1 MNYVFQGDSVILP
14 TGNDPAIQRV
24 TGHHRFHIG
33 LDLGQHDPSGVV
45 IIEDRQYP
53 VWANARQALEKRQR
67 SVVYADRIQDTRYI
81 EIARHIAALTQR
93 SPIADRWTLTVDAT
107 GVGRAFVEVLSELG
121 IAHMPVQMVGG
132 TSITQSGRFTN
143 VAKNLLITSL
153 AGGFET
159 QQLTI
164 AGDLPSRQQ
173 LMIELES
180 FQVKFSASGNQIFDG
195 GGEGHHADMVIAACL
210 AWFRSEQCN
219 GFVGEG
225 QLEGWY

>member
-1 MNYVFQGDSVILP
+1 MNLIYQGDVVTLP
-14 TGNDPAIQRV
+14 TGNDPSICRV

-45 IIEDRQYP
+45 IIEDRQLP
-53 VWANARQALEKRQR
+53 AMRDNGAALEKRQR
-67 SVVYADRIQDTRYI
+67 SVVYADRIQNTRYI
-81 EIARHIAALTQR
+81 EIAHHVAALTRR
-93 SPIADRWTLTVDAT
+93 SPVADRWTLTVDAT

-132 TSITQSGRFTN
+132 MSITNSGRFTN

-153 AGGFET
+153 AGAFET
-159 QQLTI
+159 QQLSI
-164 AGDLPSRQQ
+164 AADLPARNEF
-173 LMIELES
+173 MVELES
-180 FQVKFSASGNQIFDG
+180 FQVKFSAAGNQIFDG
-195 GGEGHHADMVIAACL
+195 GGDGHHADMVIAACL
-210 AWFRSEQCN
+210 AWFRSEQSS

>member
-1 MNYVFQGDSVILP
+1 MNYVHRGESVILP
-14 TGNDPAIQRV
+14 TGNDPAIRRV

-33 LDLGQHDPSGVV
+33 LDLGQSDPSAIVV
-45 IIEDRQYP
+45 CEDRQYP
-53 VWANARQALEKRQR
+53 IWEGGQQRLEKRQR
-67 SVVYADRIQDTRYI
+67 SIVYADRIQDTRYV

-93 SPIADRWTLTVDAT
+93 SPIANRWTLTVDAT

-132 TSITQSGRFTN
+132 MSITSSGRFTN

-153 AGGFET
+153 AGAFET

-164 AGDLPSRQQ
+164 ASDLPSRQQ

-195 GGEGHHADMVIAACL
+195 GGDGHHADMVIAACL
-210 AWFRSEQCN
+210 AWFRSEESS